1 MKCRKCGTEIAAK
14 AIICYKCGTA
24 TTEPVGG
31 GLQVGGPGGRSLG
44 SAGKGGATVPPYV
57 WIIMVGLVAAVAI
70 WWFQYR

>member
-1 MKCRKCGTEIAAK
+1 MTCRKCGTEIAAK

-31 GLQVGGPGGRSLG
+31 GFNPSKN
-44 SAGKGGATVPPYV
+44 AGKAAGTQVPGYV